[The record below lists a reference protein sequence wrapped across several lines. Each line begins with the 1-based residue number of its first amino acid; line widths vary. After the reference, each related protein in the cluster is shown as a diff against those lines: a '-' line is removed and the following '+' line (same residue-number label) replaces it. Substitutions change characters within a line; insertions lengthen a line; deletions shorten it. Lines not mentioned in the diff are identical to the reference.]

1 MVETA
6 QREVG
11 SIGLS
16 HLLAPALLSGEFTSR
31 PTHLDGTPF
40 DMPSPTASL
49 SGSTTPNATVSA
61 YEKLGVFYLGR
72 SYDLANRSLQPDLI
86 LYDSKDLMTH
96 AVCVGMTGSG
106 KTGLCLSLL
115 EEAAIDNIPVI
126 AIDPKGDL
134 GNLMLT
140 FPDLNAESFSPWID
154 ADEATRAGQT
164 ADEYAKTTA
173 DRWKSGL
180 EEWDQ
185 TGERIRMFKDSCDV
199 AIYTPGSNSGLPIT
213 VLRSFTAPS
222 PKILQDADAFRERVT
237 ASVSGLLTLLG
248 IDADPIRSREHILLS
263 NIVSRAWQQG
273 QDLSLPG
280 LIKAV
285 QSPGFDKI
293 GFMDLE
299 SIFPEKD
306 RMGLAMLLNNL
317 LASPSFAA
325 WMTGDALDVGKLLM
339 TPTGK
344 PRISIMSIAHLSDT
358 ERMFFVTILLNEIL
372 AWVRSQPGT
381 SSLRAILYMDEIFG
395 YFPPTANPPSK
406 QPMLT
411 LLKQARAFGLG
422 IVLATQNP
430 VDLDYKGLSNTG
442 TWFIGRLQT
451 ERDKARVLDGLEGA
465 STHAGNPFD
474 RSKMDAT
481 LSALGKRVFL
491 MHNVHEAQPT
501 VFQTRWCLSYLRG
514 PMTRNHIIKLMAP
527 RKAPVDPS
535 SPAPVAPPVFAAP
548 TPADHASLLSETTP
562 TEPPLIPNAISQ
574 RIFTALKPIPSGS
587 HLAYRTG
594 IFGRG
599 KLHYVDT
606 KSKVDLWRDFCLLY
620 MIDDSIVASLWDEA
634 SSLPCQTLDFE
645 HTLDPQAHAIDL
657 LPDLLKPTSY
667 TRWNK
672 ELKNFLY
679 REKTLHLIF
688 SPEYKEY
695 SDPDQS
701 EADFRQHLV
710 QLHREE
716 RDLQIEKLRMK
727 YAPKIDALKDR
738 IRKAD
743 EKVAVQKEQASSQSM
758 YTAISF
764 GTSVLGA
771 LFGKKVV
778 TASNVSKAGT
788 TIRNASKIGK
798 ERGDVSRAE
807 EDRDI
812 LIEKLHELEEEFN
825 AETAQYQALTK
836 AEDLPAEDYPIRPR
850 KTDIQVDEVSL
861 AWVPLALTKDG
872 RTELLIDLHE

>member
-1 MVETA
+1 MPPQTA
-6 QREVG
+6 
-11 SIGLS
+11 
-16 HLLAPALLSGEFTSR
+16 
-31 PTHLDGTPF
+31 
-40 DMPSPTASL
+40 PSSAS
-49 SGSTTPNATVSA
+49 NAAT

-72 SYDLANRSLQPDLI
+72 DYDLVNRKLLSDLV
-86 LYDSKDLMTH
+86 LYDSKDLTTH

-134 GNLMLT
+134 GNLLLT
-140 FPDLNAESFSPWID
+140 FPDLQPQNFAPWID
-154 ADEATRAGQT
+154 PEEATRNGQT
-164 ADEYAKTTA
+164 LEEYAQLVA
-173 DRWKSGL
+173 DRWKTGL

-185 TGERIRMFKDSCDV
+185 SGERIRLFKDSCDV
-199 AIYTPGSNSGLPIT
+199 AIYTPGSSAGLPIT

-248 IDADPIRSREHILLS
+248 IEADPIRSREHILLS

-273 QDLSLPG
+273 QDLSIPG

-293 GFMDLE
+293 GYMDLE
-299 SIFPEKD
+299 TIFPEKD

-317 LASPSFAA
+317 LASPSFSA
-325 WMTGDALDVGKLLM
+325 WMTGDSLDIGKLLM

-344 PRISIMSIAHLSDT
+344 PRISIMSIAHLSDS

-372 AWVRSQPGT
+372 AWVRTQPGT

-406 QPMLT
+406 PPMLT

-422 IVLATQNP
+422 VVLATQNP

-465 STHAGNPFD
+465 SVNAGSPFD

-491 MHNVHEAQPT
+491 MHNVHENHPT

-514 PMTRNHIIKLMAP
+514 PMTRNHIIKLMEP
-527 RKAPVDPS
+527 RKQAAQSTSTPPQT
-535 SPAPVAPPVFAAP
+535 PVFAP
-548 TPADHASLLSETTP
+548 PITSEQPPQPGNIQSTPV
-562 TEPPLIPNAISQ
+562 EPPLIPNSISQ
-574 RIFTALKPIPSGS
+574 RIFTALKPLPTGS
-587 HLAYRTG
+587 HIAYRTG

-599 KLHYVDT
+599 KLHYVDS
-606 KSKVDLWRDFCLLY
+606 KSKVDTWKDFCLLY
-620 MIDDSIVASLWDEA
+620 LVDDQVATSLWDEA
-634 SSLPCQTLDFE
+634 EELACQTLDFE
-645 HTLDPQAHAIDL
+645 HVLDPQAYPTDL
-657 LPDLLKPTSY
+657 VPDLLKSTSY
-667 TRWNK
+667 TRWGK

-679 REKTLHLIF
+679 REKCLPLLY
-688 SPEYKEY
+688 SPEFKEY
-695 SDPDQS
+695 SQVDQS

-716 RDLQIEKLRMK
+716 RDLRHEKLRAK
-727 YAPKIDALKDR
+727 YAPKVEAVKEQL
-738 IRKAD
+738 RKAE
-743 EKVAVQKEQASSQSM
+743 EKVAIQKEQVNSQSM

-764 GTSVLGA
+764 GTSILGA
-771 LFGKKVV
+771 LFGKRTT
-778 TASNVSKAGT
+778 TAGNVSKAGT
-788 TIRNASKIGK
+788 TMRNATKIGK
-798 ERGDVSRAE
+798 ERSDVSRAE
-807 EDRDI
+807 EERDI
-812 LIEKLHELEEEFN
+812 KEKKLKDLEDEFN
-825 AETAQYQALTK
+825 AEIAEQGGLTK
-836 AEDLPAEDYPIRPR
+836 AEDLSVEEYPIRPR

-861 AWVPLALTKDG
+861 AWVPLSLSKDG